1 MAQRRRSWV
10 PVEPW
15 VVAWRPQHAEAAFKW
30 SIEWMSHD
38 RREALKRRVY
48 EQLALIPKALANA
61 RRLELID
68 LLAQAE
74 KTVEALARESDQSIA
89 NASQHL
95 QLLRRAGLVDV
106 RREGSYA
113 HYRLAG
119 DDVQRL
125 WQAVRT
131 LGEGRLAEVDRLLHD
146 LRAAPEALE
155 PVSMSEL
162 QARLEEGGT
171 VLLDVRPD
179 DEYAAGHIPGAVSI
193 PIDELPGRLA
203 ELPEGA
209 QVVAYC
215 RGPYCVFAD
224 EAVALLREEGIVAFR
239 LNEGVPDWRT
249 AGFPTEGGEHDAHEP
264 A

>member
-1 MAQRRRSWV
+1 MNR
-10 PVEPW
+10 EN
-15 VVAWRPQHAEAAFKW
+15 
-30 SIEWMSHD
+30 
-38 RREALKRRVY
+38 REALKRQVY
-48 EQLALIPKALANA
+48 EQLALVPKALANA

-74 KTVEALARESDQSIA
+74 KTVETLARESDQSIA

-95 QLLRRAGLVDV
+95 QVLRRAGLVDV
-106 RREGSYA
+106 RRERSYA

-119 DDVQRL
+119 DDVHRL

-131 LGEGRLAEVDRLLHD
+131 LGESRLADVDRLLHD
-146 LRAAPEALE
+146 LREAPEALE
-155 PVSMSEL
+155 PVSLDEL

-179 DEYAAGHIPGAVSI
+179 DEYVAGHIPGALSI
-193 PIDELPGRLA
+193 PIDELPDRLA
-203 ELPEGA
+203 ELPRGT

-224 EAVALLREEGIVAFR
+224 EAVALLRGQGITAFR
-239 LNEGVPDWRT
+239 LSEGFPDWRT
-249 AGFPTEGGEHDAHEP
+249 AGLPTEGGRA
-264 A
+264 